1 MKPWKISSI
10 LFNSFFERNP
20 IKTKS
25 TSGRAVLNWPVEY
38 IVKTQLKNY
47 IINVCDVWNA
57 GTFFSHFS
65 VNYKRC
71 RNCLIIMLS
80 LCTCYAHNLT
90 VYQKICTPLLIFP
103 YINIIPKT
111 WINLY
116 SSFFFG
122 VYWLLAGLSVYL
134 IFFFLVK

>member
-65 VNYKRC
+65 VNFITNVVEIVYLLC
-71 RNCLIIMLS
+71 YLCVHVMLIISQCIKKFAPHCLS
-80 LCTCYAHNLT
+80 FLT
-90 VYQKICTPLLIFP
+90 LISSPKHGSIYIPL
-103 YINIIPKT
+103 
-111 WINLY
+111 
-116 SSFFFG
+116 SFLVFI
-122 VYWLLAGLSVYL
+122 VYWPASLF
-134 IFFFLVK
+134 I